1 MEEPAEADHR
11 QLSGAAADL
20 SGCGCGGGGSGGQC
34 SDLLWAL
41 ACLTD
46 ELQAAGAPCGD
57 WPQPICPLPLGRT
70 ELMCENPSL
79 GTPSIFHLHLRLSLS
94 RHTLPLLLF
103 FFISEPLYLSPLLS
117 AALIS
122 VGGGHLH
129 PPPAPSPPLLT
140 SPLVPLLLPGAAV
153 IFPHLR
159 LIPGSGGMYDFI
171 CMVPAFY
178 WIPIALEHR

>member
-1 MEEPAEADHR
+1 MGWRWRKRA
-11 QLSGAAADL
+11 GWCW
-20 SGCGCGGGGSGGQC
+20 G
-34 SDLLWAL
+34 SDLLWAV

-57 WPQPICPLPLGRT
+57 WPRPICPLPLKRT
-70 ELMCENPSL
+70 ERMCENPGL
-79 GTPSIFHLHLRLSLS
+79 GTPSIFYLHLRLSLYLALLS
-94 RHTLPLLLF
+94 RCFFF
-103 FFISEPLYLSPLLS
+103 FFISEPLYLSVLPA

-122 VGGGHLH
+122 VGGRRLHH
-129 PPPAPSPPLLT
+129 PPHPSSPPLLT
-140 SPLVPLLLPGAAV
+140 SSLVPPPLLLPGAAV

-178 WIPIALEHR
+178 WIPIALEQR